1 MNKGKADATES
12 RYLKFQAIGGELP
25 GPVLAQKAGSWG
37 IPIKKVGEDVKAATA
52 DYKGHKVMV
61 GLTVE
66 GGKATVEVLPNTSTM
81 IIKALREPPRDRK
94 KVKNIKHD
102 GDLKLSDVIEIAKKI
117 RSKSFSK
124 KLSGTVKEVLGTCY
138 SVGCTV
144 EGKTPKEITASINS
158 GEIRISDE

>member
-1 MNKGKADATES
+1 MNKGKPDTGEA
-12 RYLKFQAIGGELP
+12 RYLKIQVIGGELP

-37 IPIKKVGEDVKAATA
+37 IPIKKVGEDVKSATA
-52 DYKGHKVMV
+52 EYKGHKVMV

-66 GGKATVEVLPNTSTM
+66 GGKATVEVLPNTSTL

-117 RSKSFSK
+117 RSKSFSR
-124 KLSGTVKEVLGTCY
+124 KLTGTVKEVLGTCY

-158 GEIRISDE
+158 GEIRIPDE

>member
-1 MNKGKADATES
+1 MNKGGDSGDVKF
-12 RYLKFQAIGGELP
+12 LKIQVIGGELP
-25 GPVLAQKAGSWG
+25 GPVLAQRAGSWG
-37 IPIKKVGEDVKAATA
+37 IPIKKVGEDIKAATA
-52 DYKGHKVMV
+52 EYKSLKVMV
-61 GLTVE
+61 SVTVA
-66 GGKATVEVLPNTSTM
+66 GGKASIEVLPNTSTL

-144 EGKTPKEITASINS
+144 EGKTPKEITASIFS
-158 GEIRISDE
+158 GDIRIPDE